1 MSTVMNLSGFTSIS
15 HYDRSKFESIGYDAS
30 SIWHLPR
37 FQQNAEIPV
46 SFLILIIQLLLYSH
60 SPEKTKIQA
69 YF

>member
-15 HYDRSKFESIGYDAS
+15 HYDHDKFESIGHASS
-30 SIWHLPR
+30 SIWYLPR
-37 FQQNAEIPV
+37 FQKNAEIPV
-46 SFLILIIQLLLYSH
+46 SFSMLIIQLLLFSH